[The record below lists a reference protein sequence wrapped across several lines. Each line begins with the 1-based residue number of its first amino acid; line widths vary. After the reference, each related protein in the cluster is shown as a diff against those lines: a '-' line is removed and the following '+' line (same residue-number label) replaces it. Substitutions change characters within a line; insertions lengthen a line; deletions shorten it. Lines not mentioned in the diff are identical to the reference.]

1 MLPTVA
7 AFGGLW
13 RVDRRFHWFGR
24 ERAMIGVMS
33 RNEID
38 RVFIKYSYF
47 SILRDISPK
56 KDEVFMSPK
65 ATEALRPLSS
75 ISGNSARQIQRGA
88 AYIGPLSVH
97 MITPAAE

>member
-13 RVDRRFHWFGR
+13 RVDRRFYWFGR

-38 RVFIKYSYF
+38 
-47 SILRDISPK
+47 
-56 KDEVFMSPK
+56 
-65 ATEALRPLSS
+65 
-75 ISGNSARQIQRGA
+75 
-88 AYIGPLSVH
+88 
-97 MITPAAE
+97 